1 MKNST
6 SVREGARER
15 WDKVSAP
22 VFHLWYSQIIAG
34 EQWREQHA
42 IFFFWNWLNFLKLV
56 RLTADSAIKLNGMNY
71 KTDLRWLSLHRKI
84 WSVVVEIN
92 KLNSVK

>member
-22 VFHLWYSQIIAG
+22 VFHLLYPPIIAG
-34 EQWREQHA
+34 EQ
-42 IFFFWNWLNFLKLV
+42 
-56 RLTADSAIKLNGMNY
+56 
-71 KTDLRWLSLHRKI
+71 
-84 WSVVVEIN
+84 
-92 KLNSVK
+92 